1 MRNMDIEEI
10 LRRITQRKYH
20 IIELRLAK
28 YNLVKGQAELLL
40 LIKDNDGMT
49 QNELANIIG
58 IKDSSMSVRLNKL
71 EKSGYIVREIDDEN
85 LKKKKIYITQS
96 GKTAST
102 QCRRILREIDEQL
115 WNGFTKKEIKEMKKY
130 FEKMQK
136 NMCGE

>member
-1 MRNMDIEEI
+1 MDIEEI

-130 FEKMQK
+130 FDKMQK

>member
-1 MRNMDIEEI
+1 MDVEEI
-10 LRRITQRKYH
+10 LRRITQRKYR
-20 IIELRLAK
+20 IIEIRLAK

-49 QNELANIIG
+49 QNELANILG

-71 EKSGYIVREIDDEN
+71 EKNGYILREIDDQN

-115 WNGFTKKEIKEMKKY
+115 WNGFTKKEIKEMRKY
-130 FEKMQK
+130 FDKMQK

>member
-1 MRNMDIEEI
+1 MDVEEI

-71 EKSGYIVREIDDEN
+71 EKNGYIVREIDDEN

-96 GKTAST
+96 GKIAST

-130 FEKMQK
+130 FDKMQK

>member
-1 MRNMDIEEI
+1 
-10 LRRITQRKYH
+10 
-20 IIELRLAK
+20 
-28 YNLVKGQAELLL
+28 
-40 LIKDNDGMT
+40 MT

-71 EKSGYIVREIDDEN
+71 EKNGYIVREIDDEN

-96 GKTAST
+96 GKIAST

-130 FEKMQK
+130 FDKMQK

>member
-1 MRNMDIEEI
+1 MDIEEI
-10 LRRITQRKYH
+10 LRKIIQRQYH
-20 IIELRLAK
+20 IIEIRLAK

-49 QNELANIIG
+49 QNELANILG

-71 EKSGYIVREIDDEN
+71 EKNGYILREIDDQN

-96 GKTAST
+96 GKIAST

-130 FEKMQK
+130 FGKMQK

>member
-1 MRNMDIEEI
+1 MDVEEI
-10 LRRITQRKYH
+10 LRRITQRKYR
-20 IIELRLAK
+20 IIEIRLAK

-49 QNELANIIG
+49 QNELANILG

-71 EKSGYIVREIDDEN
+71 EKNGYIVREIDDQN

-96 GKTAST
+96 GKIAST

-115 WNGFTKKEIKEMKKY
+115 WDGFTKKEIKEMKKY
-130 FEKMQK
+130 FDKMQK

>member
-130 FEKMQK
+130 FDKMQK

>member
-1 MRNMDIEEI
+1 MDVEEI
-10 LRRITQRKYH
+10 LRRITQRKYR
-20 IIELRLAK
+20 IIEIRLAK

-49 QNELANIIG
+49 QNELANILG

-71 EKSGYIVREIDDEN
+71 EKNGYIVREIDDQN

-96 GKTAST
+96 GKIAST

-115 WNGFTKKEIKEMKKY
+115 WDGFTKKEIKEMKEDK
-130 FEKMQK
+130 
-136 NMCGE
+136 

>member
-1 MRNMDIEEI
+1 MDIEEI
-10 LRRITQRKYH
+10 LRRITQRKYR
-20 IIELRLAK
+20 IIEIRLAK

-49 QNELANIIG
+49 QNELANILG
-58 IKDSSMSVRLNKL
+58 IKDSSMSVRLIML
-71 EKSGYIVREIDDEN
+71 EKNGYIVREIDDQN

-96 GKTAST
+96 GKIAST

-115 WNGFTKKEIKEMKKY
+115 WDGFTKKEIKEMKKY
-130 FEKMQK
+130 FVKMQK